1 MYKRQNV
8 HCAAATENF
17 VALEH
22 HSMDVPWW
30 ETMVTTTG
38 GGPLVEKGYAV
49 VPDAPGLG
57 IDVVESVVRA
67 HLRPGSEY
75 FAPTPQWD
83 KQPSNDRLWS

>member
-1 MYKRQNV
+1 V

-22 HSMDVPWW
+22 HSLDVPWW
-30 ETMVTTTG
+30 ETMVTMTG
-38 GGPLVEKGYAV
+38 GGPMVDKGYAV
-49 VPDAPGLG
+49 VPNSPGLG
-57 IDVVESVVRA
+57 VEVVESVVRA

-83 KQPSNDRLWS
+83 KQSSNDRLWSE